1 MHWLLELLKEIGVA
15 FGMDVLFDKLKKEG
29 APIVVDKVKKK
40 ISDEHRAEM
49 LTFIRELA
57 ARDPLASETLLRRH
71 RDRQEEKEISYLP
84 EKRYLAGSED
94 MYVTLL
100 TKLHTALGDSGGEKE
115 SRFEMFKWL
124 GRVSDQEFD
133 ATLEFLHHDVVL
145 QYIRKAAQIA
155 GMAIPEIKRLMEKFK
170 VKESL
175 CKIDSGV
182 GEKLKKINHNL
193 EGRWWIR
200 KAEVETDG
208 KKRHWWSRK
217 PARDW
222 WATFERGGK

>member
-29 APIVVDKVKKK
+29 APVVVDKMKKK
-40 ISDEHRAEM
+40 ITDEHRAEM

-84 EKRYLAGSED
+84 GKRYLAGSED
-94 MYVTLL
+94 TYVTLL
-100 TKLHTALGDSGGEKE
+100 TKLHTALSDSDGEKE

-124 GRVSDQEFD
+124 GRMNDQEFD
-133 ATLEFLHHDVVL
+133 ATLEFLNHDVVM
-145 QYIRKAAQIA
+145 QYIRKTAQIA
-155 GMAIPEIKRLMEKFK
+155 GMAIPEIKRLIEKFE

-175 CKIDSGV
+175 RKVDSGV
-182 GEKLKKINHNL
+182 GSVLEKLNDNL
-193 EGRWWIR
+193 ERRWWIR
-200 KAEVETDG
+200 GGGRTAKTIKTDG
-208 KKRHWWSRK
+208 KCPWRSLWPKR
-217 PARDW
+217 
-222 WATFERGGK
+222 RGE